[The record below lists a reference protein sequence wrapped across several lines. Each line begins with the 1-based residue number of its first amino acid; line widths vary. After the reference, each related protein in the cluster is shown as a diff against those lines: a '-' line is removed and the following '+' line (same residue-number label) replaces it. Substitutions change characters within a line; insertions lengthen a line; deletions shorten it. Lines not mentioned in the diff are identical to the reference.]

1 MHSLLENAGQNL
13 NTRFFNGFSSKLPS
27 NYSLKNP
34 QKSELGKSNKLI
46 TGVQNENDIA
56 GIFKDKYS
64 ALLCITAYPQI
75 PTKLLMRNQQLMRL
89 FLLMIGRVFIL
100 MLHLFLAQL
109 KGSMLKRVTARVI
122 LTHVIWCM
130 PVAFKSASGRKNAC
144 TLLGTN

>member
-1 MHSLLENAGQNL
+1 MTPAGQNF

-64 ALLCITAYPQI
+64 ALLCIAAYPQI

-100 MLHLFLAQL
+100 MLTLVSRAAKRLNAEKSDGESDFNSCHLVYASRFQKCVRKKKCVYIAWNKLA
-109 KGSMLKRVTARVI
+109 T
-122 LTHVIWCM
+122 
-130 PVAFKSASGRKNAC
+130 
-144 TLLGTN
+144 